1 LLLHVFTLLVC
12 CTAFLAFNCR
22 SEAVGLLTRA
32 GEIFRR
38 VLEVDGWSSRALVN
52 WGKALV
58 GRAELALD
66 VTAATKLYNAAIDK
80 FEAVLEEDPGLVV
93 AKYRCALAMQGL
105 AGLQN
110 PAAAGGG
117 GSAAGSS
124 GRQRLVLL
132 GDAGRYL
139 ADVVAAAGGP
149 GGDEGL
155 RDAAALSLRQVQEQL
170 ELVKLS

>member
-1 LLLHVFTLLVC
+1 LTKLHAAVIYVP
-12 CTAFLAFNCR
+12 CR

-58 GRAELALD
+58 GRAELAAD
-66 VTAATKLYNAAIDK
+66 AAAATKLYNAAIDK

-105 AGLQN
+105 AGLKS
-110 PAAAGGG
+110 PTDGAAAA
-117 GSAAGSS
+117 SSGSS
-124 GRQRLVLL
+124 SSSSRQMLMLL

-139 ADVVAAAGGP
+139 SDVVAAAGGP

-155 RDAAALSLRQVQEQL
+155 RDAAAVALKQIQEQI
-170 ELVKLS
+170 ELSKLS

>member
-1 LLLHVFTLLVC
+1 
-12 CTAFLAFNCR
+12 
-22 SEAVGLLTRA
+22 
-32 GEIFRR
+32 

-58 GRAELALD
+58 GRAELAVD

-105 AGLQN
+105 AGLKGSAGGASAAA
-110 PAAAGGG
+110 AAAGVS
-117 GSAAGSS
+117 GSSSNSSS
-124 GRQRLVLL
+124 GRQRLVLF

-139 ADVVAAAGGP
+139 SDVVAAAGGP

-155 RDAAALSLRQVQEQL
+155 RDAAAVALKQVQEQI
-170 ELVKLS
+170 ELSKLS